1 MKSIQDKVNRT
12 LAVID
17 GHSDHADKIFPM
29 VYDELRATAHELMQ
43 DERTGH
49 TLAPTALVHEAYLR
63 LSAINRTWESRV
75 HFMNAAAR
83 AMRRILVD
91 HARNRSS
98 FKRGRGWK
106 RIKIEDIE
114 SALTLED
121 FDWMAIDEAMQRFRK
136 VDARAHD
143 IVMLRFFAGRSEEEV
158 ADLLKLSKRQVRR
171 DWKTACLWLRREMD
185 DA

>member
-1 MKSIQDKVNRT
+1 MKSIQDKVNHT
-12 LAVID
+12 LAVTD
-17 GHSDHADKIFPM
+17 GHADAAEKIFPI

-43 DERTGH
+43 DERSGH

-63 LSAINRTWESRV
+63 LSATNRTWESRV

-106 RIKIEDIE
+106 RMKIEDIE
-114 SALTLED
+114 SALVSED

-136 VDARAHD
+136 VDQRAHD
-143 IVMLRFFAGRSEEEV
+143 VVMLRFFAGRSEEEI
-158 ADLLKLSKRQVRR
+158 ADLLNLSKRQVRR
-171 DWKTACLWLRREMD
+171 D
-185 DA
+185 

>member
-1 MKSIQDKVNRT
+1 MKTNQDKVNGT
-12 LAVID
+12 LAVIN
-17 GHSDHADKIFPM
+17 GNADAAENIFPI

-43 DERTGH
+43 DERSGH

-63 LSAINRTWESRV
+63 LSATNRTWESRV

-106 RIKIEDIE
+106 RLRIEDIE

-121 FDWMAIDEAMQRFRK
+121 FDWMAIDEALQRFRK
-136 VDARAHD
+136 VDSRAHD

-185 DA
+185 EE